1 MQGQPSRTALWGKV
15 GVVGSVVSIT
25 VLHYITSLHS
35 VLLHEVFQRLYYLP
49 IVVAAVLF
57 GSRTALAT
65 SILATVLY
73 VPHIVLSWH
82 AWPVL
87 QVDQYGEVLLF
98 NLVGLV
104 TGALAD
110 RLRVERNRYRKA
122 ARDLARANE
131 ERLAS
136 TNERLRIDRLVTVG
150 RLASGG

>member
-1 MQGQPSRTALWGKV
+1 M
-15 GVVGSVVSIT
+15 SIT